1 MCNDLLGSV
10 RYRGRPNDLWVD
22 DGCACVRVCVCVCVC
37 LCVCTQWKLFR
48 MGTLR
53 CEHVV
58 WTVFNL
64 YVCMYV
70 CVCVCMYVCVYVC
83 MYVCM

>member
-1 MCNDLLGSV
+1 MIYSV
-10 RYRGRPNDLWVD
+10 ACDIGGRPNDLWVGD
-22 DGCACVRVCVCVCVC
+22 VCVCVCVWVC
-37 LCVCTQWKLFR
+37 GCVCTQWKLFR

-64 YVCMYV
+64 FVCMHACV
-70 CVCVCMYVCVYVC
+70 CVCVCMCVYVG
-83 MYVCM
+83 MYVCGS